1 MNVKYMCKFIDFFIR
16 KGMKNKISKL
26 IFALMV
32 PAMFVVGLFCCF
44 NPFSIAS
51 ATTIH
56 GGAIYVGSGS
66 LYTMN
71 SGEISKSS
79 ASYGGGVMV
88 VGGNFLLKDGTIYD
102 NSANMHGGALY
113 LWKSAQT
120 TMSGGTIRNNTA
132 TSYGGGVEI
141 NDNSTLNFNGG
152 YIKNNSSSEIGGGI
166 DVGANSSLTITGGE
180 ISGNTSKYGGGIYI
194 DNTSSATMTGGLIF
208 GNTATS
214 NGSNI
219 YNIGS
224 FTMSNGTI
232 GKENSTSNADAIV
245 NEGSMSIYGGNVY
258 DNISNAGTIYT
269 KMAAKINGTIAITN
283 ENARIIVEDWGGT
296 VPSYT
301 VKPLALDKVF
311 MILKGGDSEP
321 DLSTLTINGFTLSN
335 KIYLKSEKNSDGNW
349 EICVSERVSNVSFNP
364 GKGTCETESINVGYG
379 EEFGTLPTP
388 YLRGYKFTGWSRN
401 YFTLT
406 NYTGSYQG
414 VASAGKITLT
424 PAKTNTR
431 AAFQIQMWNNDS
443 LVETDGGTMLW
454 AGSTGHFSEVFTKTE
469 ELKQI
474 FFRLNAD
481 VDDAYVIYDIQDLV
495 NGHTYVVSLDV
506 IEHSVNKIVV
516 QNIMIEENSKNI
528 ETTYTSSYVTE
539 TTINDQLYD
548 HTLFAKYTE
557 ATVKVV
563 VANLSGSKTEGTVM
577 GSPYG
582 SRTYTK
588 RIDETI
594 TIIYKSSGVYT
605 FAKVVKGTTFDSSE
619 LTDLTYTITEDDL
632 NQETIYFT
640 VCYTLTVN
648 VYAVCGGVIGSDTGG
663 TVSINNGT
671 KSGFASEVLPYT
683 GINQTLTVQ
692 SDVKSND
699 GFMFRGWFENGACY
713 QYSQN
718 LSTNDIISVASWN
731 GDINLFAKFT
741 DIESVIIDRRY
752 IIWGKDWFDNYAPKM
767 TIDKDYIEMIQFRTS
782 SSITSQNNA
791 YNHRTELAKCL
802 HGKTFS
808 EDATMAGHQ
817 YEYIDIKTCPNGT
830 CIQFYPHAD
839 DFTIYADEDMSS
851 CFAGMPNL
859 RKIVFENFDTSNTK
873 NMSEMFAGDN
883 HLERADLSVFNTDRV
898 TNFDRMFYDCGR
910 IEILNLSSFV
920 MHPWATAEDMF
931 TQTSSIDKLYTP
943 QYCARNVTLPTEMF
957 DYVNTTLQ
965 DTDYASDAEAEYG
978 PYTYL
983 PNGESG
989 SRYYTK
995 TKSSHY
1001 TYNEVTSDIISA
1013 LTTYY
1018 ELPAGSELRI
1028 KFDFNEP
1035 DLVFG
1040 WKNISNIGTVC
1051 LKDIGK
1057 VYEFTIVST
1066 NFLKFNEQKLF
1077 YNINNSIKS
1086 KIKLTSLKFIN
1097 VCTDSNTDMEAMF
1110 QNCEYLETVEGL
1122 QNFHF
1127 IRVTSMMEMFGGC
1140 SVLRYVNMANA
1151 KNFNNANAKTFIG
1164 FSAPTADRMF
1174 IDCSNLQIVDME
1186 NMIVSDAVDMFYGC
1200 TNMVVFVSPA
1210 EGSIDTGGETDF
1222 VDRNG
1227 KTALDLDATGTSVT
1241 IYCPQNLRYQTT
1253 SAISSN
1259 KNERLELSKFF
1270 NNFSVFAMVCV
1281 SALAYPYMNE
1291 KKRKQNF

>member
-1 MNVKYMCKFIDFFIR
+1 
-16 KGMKNKISKL
+16 MKNKISKL

-32 PAMFVVGLFCCF
+32 PAMFVVGLFCCL
-44 NPFSIAS
+44 NPFLAAT
-51 ATTIH
+51 ATTLH
-56 GGAIYVGSGS
+56 GGAVYVGKGS

-71 SGEISKSS
+71 GGSISNAKSE
-79 ASYGGGVMV
+79 YGGGVMV
-88 VGGNFLLKDGTIYD
+88 VGGNFNFQNGTISNNAAVSWHGGGVYVWNNGQMTMTNGIIQNNTSTYNGAGIMISD
-102 NSANMHGGALY
+102 NSTVLLSGGQIINNTASGRAGGVCVGVSSKLY
-113 LWKSAQT
+113 F
-120 TMSGGTIRNNTA
+120 SGGTISGNN
-132 TSYGGGVEI
+132 SVSVGGGVLIDET
-141 NDNSTLNFNGG
+141 STMQ
-152 YIKNNSSSEIGGGI
+152 
-166 DVGANSSLTITGGE
+166 
-180 ISGNTSKYGGGIYI
+180 
-194 DNTSSATMTGGLIF
+194 MTGGTICD
-208 GNTATS
+208 NTAKTS
-214 NGSNI
+214 GADL
-219 YNIGS
+219 YNYGT
-224 FTMSNGTI
+224 FVMNDGTI
-232 GKENSTSNADAIV
+232 GKANATSNADAIV
-245 NEGSMSIYGGNVY
+245 NEGTMSIYGGNVY
-258 DNISNAGTIYT
+258 DNISSSATIYT
-269 KMAAKINGTIAITN
+269 KKAANIYGTIAITN
-283 ENARIIVEDWGGT
+283 ANAKIIVEDWGGI

-301 VKPLALDKVF
+301 VKPFALDKVF
-311 MILKGGDSEP
+311 MVLKGGDSEP
-321 DLSTLTINGFTLSN
+321 DLSTLTIKGFTLSN
-335 KIYLKSEKNSDGNW
+335 NVYLKSEKNSDGNW
-349 EICVSERVSNVSFNP
+349 EISVSERVSNVSFNP
-364 GKGTCETESINVGYG
+364 GKGTCDTESISVDY
-379 EEFGTLPTP
+379 ETAYGTLPTP
-388 YLRGYKFTGWSRN
+388 YLRGYRFTGWSRN
-401 YFTLT
+401 YFTMA

-443 LVETDGGTMLW
+443 LIETNGGTMLW
-454 AGSTGHFSEVFTKTE
+454 AESTGHFNEVFTKTE

-474 FFRLNAD
+474 YFRLNANA
-481 VDDAYVIYDIQDLV
+481 DDAYVIYDIQDLV

-506 IEHSVNKIVV
+506 VEYGVNKIVV

-539 TTINDQLYD
+539 TTINDQFYN

-577 GSPYG
+577 GSTLG

-588 RIDETI
+588 KIGETI
-594 TIIYKSSGVYT
+594 TIKYKSRGVYT

-619 LTDLTYTITEDDL
+619 LTNLTYTITEDDL

-692 SDVKSND
+692 SDVKSSD

-713 QYSQN
+713 NYSQN

-741 DIESVIIDRRY
+741 DIESVSDHRN
-752 IIWGKDWFDNYAPKM
+752 IIWGKDWLDYYPPHTHN
-767 TIDKDYIEMIQFRTS
+767 DKLLIQMIQFRTS
-782 SSITSQNNA
+782 SSITSQNNE

-808 EDATMAGHQ
+808 GNDRMADQ
-817 YEYIDIKTCPNGT
+817 YGAIYIKTCPDET
-830 CIQFYPHAD
+830 CVQFYSKN

-851 CFAGMPNL
+851 CFAGMPAL

-883 HLERADLSVFNTDRV
+883 SLERADLSVFNTDRV

-931 TQTSSIDKLYTP
+931 TKTRLINKLYTP
-943 QYCARNVTLPTEMF
+943 QYCAINVTLPTEMF

-965 DTDYASDAEAEYG
+965 DTDYASDAEAGYG

-995 TKSSHY
+995 TRSSPFGY
-1001 TYNEVTSDIISA
+1001 VEFTSDIISA
-1013 LTTYY
+1013 LTASY

-1035 DLVFG
+1035 DLCFG
-1040 WKNISNIGTVC
+1040 WQNISNMSLVQVY

-1057 VYEFTIVST
+1057 VYEFTIASPK
-1066 NFLKFNEQKLF
+1066 FFKFNEQKLF
-1077 YNINNSIKS
+1077 YKINNSIKS

-1097 VCTDSNTDMEAMF
+1097 VCTDGNKDMEAMF

-1127 IRVTSMMEMFGGC
+1127 IGVKSMREMFGGC
-1140 SVLRYVNMANA
+1140 SVLSYVNMANA
-1151 KNFNNANAKTFIG
+1151 KTFNNI
-1164 FSAPTADRMF
+1164 SAMTGGMGGMF

-1186 NMIVSDAVDMFYGC
+1186 NMIVSYADDMFDGC
-1200 TNMVVFVSPA
+1200 IHMQVFVSPA
-1210 EGSIDTGGETDF
+1210 ECSIGLGGETADY

-1227 KTALDLDATGTSVT
+1227 KTVSALDATGTSVT
-1241 IYCPQNLRYQTT
+1241 IYCPENLRYQTT

-1281 SALAYPYMNE
+1281 SALAYPYMND

>member
-1 MNVKYMCKFIDFFIR
+1 
-16 KGMKNKISKL
+16 
-26 IFALMV
+26 
-32 PAMFVVGLFCCF
+32 
-44 NPFSIAS
+44 
-51 ATTIH
+51 
-56 GGAIYVGSGS
+56 
-66 LYTMN
+66 
-71 SGEISKSS
+71 
-79 ASYGGGVMV
+79 
-88 VGGNFLLKDGTIYD
+88 
-102 NSANMHGGALY
+102 
-113 LWKSAQT
+113 
-120 TMSGGTIRNNTA
+120 MSGGTIRNNTA

-194 DNTSSATMTGGLIF
+194 DNTSSATMNGGSIF

-245 NEGSMSIYGGNVY
+245 NEGAMSIYGGNVY

-269 KMAAKINGTIAITN
+269 KMAANINGTIAITN

-364 GKGTCETESINVGYG
+364 TRGTCETESINVGYG

-401 YFTLT
+401 YFSLT

-414 VASAGKITLT
+414 VASAEKITLT

-431 AAFQIQMWNNDS
+431 AGFQIQMWNNDS
-443 LVETDGGTMLW
+443 LIETDGGTMLW
-454 AGSTGHFSEVFTKTE
+454 ANSTGHFSTTFTKTE

-474 FFRLNAD
+474 YFRLNAD
-481 VDDAYVIYDIQDLV
+481 ADDAYVIYDIQDLV

-506 IEHSVNKIVV
+506 TEHSVNKIVV

-539 TTINDQLYD
+539 TTINDQLYN

-563 VANLSGSKTEGTVM
+563 VSNLSGTKTEGTVM
-577 GSPYG
+577 GSALG
-582 SRTYTK
+582 SQTYTK
-588 RIDETI
+588 KLDETI
-594 TIIYKSSGVYT
+594 TIKYTSSGVYT
-605 FAKVVKGTTFDSSE
+605 FAKVVKGKTFDSPE
-619 LTDLTYTITEDDL
+619 LTNLTYTITEDDL
-632 NQETIYFT
+632 TQNVLYFT

-648 VYAVCGGVIGSDTGG
+648 VYAVCSGVIGSDTGG

-683 GINQTLTVQ
+683 GISQTLTVQ
-692 SDVKSND
+692 SDVKSSD

-713 QYSQN
+713 RYSQN
-718 LSTNDIISVASWN
+718 LSMNYSISVDGWK

-741 DIESVIIDRRY
+741 DIVSVGDDRY
-752 IIWGKDWFDNYAPKM
+752 IIWGKDWFDYYTPE
-767 TIDKDYIEMIQFRTS
+767 TYVTKDQIQMIQFRTS
-782 SSITSQNNA
+782 SSVTSQNNT
-791 YNHRTELAKCL
+791 YNHRTDLAKCL
-802 HGKTFS
+802 HGNTFS
-808 EDATMAGHQ
+808 GNTTMSSQ
-817 YEYIDIKTCPNGT
+817 YSSIYIKTCPAGT
-830 CIQFYPHAD
+830 CVQFYTRD
-839 DFTIYADEDMSS
+839 DLIIYADEDMSS
-851 CFAGMPNL
+851 CFAGMNYL
-859 RKIVFENFDTSNTK
+859 QKIVFENFDTSNTK
-873 NMSEMFAGDN
+873 NMSEMFAGDIF
-883 HLERADLSVFNTDRV
+883 LEKADLSVFNTNRV
-898 TNFDRMFYDCGR
+898 TSFDRMFYDCGN

-931 TQTSSIDKLYTP
+931 TQTSSISKLYTP

-957 DYVNTTLQ
+957 DHVNTTLQ
-965 DTDYASDAEAEYG
+965 DTDYASDTGAEYG

-983 PNGESG
+983 PHGESG

-995 TKSSHY
+995 TVSSRRS
-1001 TYNEVTSDIISA
+1001 YNEFTSDIISA
-1013 LTTYY
+1013 LTTSY

-1035 DLVFG
+1035 DLCFG
-1040 WKNISNIGTVC
+1040 WQNISNVGMVC
-1051 LKDIGK
+1051 LKDIGN
-1057 VYEFTIVST
+1057 VYEFTIVSSK
-1066 NFLKFNEQKLF
+1066 FLKFNEQKLF
-1077 YNINNSIKS
+1077 YKINNSIKS

-1097 VCTDSNTDMEAMF
+1097 VCTDSNTNMESMF
-1110 QNCEYLETVEGL
+1110 QDCEYLETVEGL

-1127 IRVTSMMEMFGGC
+1127 IGVTSMLEMFGGC
-1140 SVLRYVNMANA
+1140 SSLYYVNMANA
-1151 KNFNNANAKTFIG
+1151 KTFNN
-1164 FSAPTADRMF
+1164 FSATTEGMF
-1174 IDCSNLQIVDME
+1174 RECSNLQVVDME
-1186 NMIVSDAVDMFYGC
+1186 NMIVGDAANMFYRC
-1200 TNMVVFVSPA
+1200 TNMQVFVSPS
-1210 EGSIDTGGETDF
+1210 ECTIRFGSRETGY

-1227 KTALDLDATGTSVT
+1227 KTVSNLETTGTSVT
-1241 IYCPQNLRYQTT
+1241 IYCPENLRYQTT

-1259 KNERLELSKFF
+1259 KSERLELSKFF

-1281 SALAYPYMNE
+1281 SALAYPYMTD
-1291 KKRKQNF
+1291 KKRKENF